1 MRLEETEGKVEAAHK
16 AIKTR
21 PAIQRLKTTVV
32 AFLAWLLVHLLFGT
46 TRKRVVGLK
55 SVRELLASGR
65 PVILLSWHGTL
76 MLCAYAA
83 RSFQVTALVSPSRDG
98 DFLAATFRLFGWS
111 VRRGS
116 TAREGASGSLG
127 IIRDVR
133 QGQVLAWVADG
144 PRGPAGEL
152 KPGILR
158 LAAMIGAVIIPIGAA
173 ARPAIRLNTWDRHL
187 VPWPLSRAAIC
198 FGEPIE
204 LPRRMD
210 DVELN
215 DMAQSVK
222 DALNEAKRRA
232 KELLD

>member
-1 MRLEETEGKVEAAHK
+1 MEVAHK
-16 AIKTR
+16 GIKTQ
-21 PAIQRLKTTVV
+21 PVAQKLKTMVV
-32 AFLAWLLVHLLFGT
+32 AFFAWLFVHLIFGT
-46 TRKRVVGLK
+46 TRKRIIGLK
-55 SVRELLASGR
+55 PVQELLASGR
-65 PVILLSWHGTL
+65 PMVLLSWHGTL

-83 RSFQVTALVSPSRDG
+83 RCFRVTALVSPSRDG

-127 IIRDVR
+127 VIRDIR
-133 QGQVLAWVADG
+133 EGQVLAWVADG

-158 LAAMIGAVIIPIGAA
+158 LAAITGAVIVPMGAA
-173 ARPAIRLNTWDRHL
+173 AMPATRLRTWDRHL

-210 DVELN
+210 KSKLN
-215 DMAQSVK
+215 EMTRSVK

-232 KELLD
+232 EELLD

>member
-1 MRLEETEGKVEAAHK
+1 MEAAHK

-21 PAIQRLKTTVV
+21 PAMQRLKTTVI
-32 AFLAWLLVHLLFGT
+32 AFFAWLLVHLIFGT

-55 SVRELLASGR
+55 PVQELLASGR

-83 RSFQVTALVSPSRDG
+83 RCFRVTALVSPSRDG

-116 TAREGASGSLG
+116 TAREGATGSLG
-127 IIRDVR
+127 VIRDIR
-133 QGQVLAWVADG
+133 KGQVVAWVADG
-144 PRGPAGEL
+144 PRGPAEEL

-158 LAAMIGAVIIPIGAA
+158 LAAITGAVIVPMGAA
-173 ARPAIRLNTWDRHL
+173 ARPAARLKTWDRHL
-187 VPWPLSRAAIC
+187 LPWPLSRAAIC

-232 KELLD
+232 EELLD